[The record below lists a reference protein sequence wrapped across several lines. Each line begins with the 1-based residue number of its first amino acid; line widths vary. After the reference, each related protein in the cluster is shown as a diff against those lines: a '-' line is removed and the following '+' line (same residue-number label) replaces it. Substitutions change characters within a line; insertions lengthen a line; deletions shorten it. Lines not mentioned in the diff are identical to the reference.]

1 MNREVLHKAIY
12 VHFQKRKLLSPSPGP
27 FFPWSFTLTVARYS
41 RQVRVCFFFFFCIAF
56 LSNEFHKRRR
66 ETSLP
71 HTVSHKC
78 LKSLFYCTQ
87 LRFYHVKLLDTL
99 EEDCQMLWFINPV
112 VDWDDEED
120 KILELERSFSGV
132 FNTFVNQWCVK
143 KR

>member
-1 MNREVLHKAIY
+1 MVETGRFYIKPFMSICNKENSPHPAQVLFFAGTSLS
-12 VHFQKRKLLSPSPGP
+12 LL
-27 FFPWSFTLTVARYS
+27 LDTVDKS
-41 RQVRVCFFFFFCIAF
+41 GSVFFCIAF

-66 ETSLP
+66 QTSLP

-87 LRFYHVKLLDTL
+87 LRFFHVNLLDTL
-99 EEDCQMLWFINPV
+99 EEDCQILWFINPV

-143 KR
+143 